1 MTGIYRM
8 AELNIKVE
16 SLYERVHEYCKDYR
30 TEGEPDFEV
39 VISQRDIDFERSKSE
54 RNAKYEGKSS
64 FNSSDEYLEELA
76 VYRRISERMPYYATF
91 MFHGS
96 CIAVD
101 GKAYLFSAPSGTGKS
116 THARLWREMLGDR
129 AVMVNDDKPL
139 IRVRDGKVTVFGTP
153 YNGKHRLGS
162 NIAVPLEAICVLE
175 RAEENSIQPMQAKEI
190 YPKLVQ
196 QMYRPFDSIALVSSL
211 RLLTE
216 MTKSVSL
223 WRLRCN
229 MEPEAAAVSFKAM
242 SGSEKDR

>member
-1 MTGIYRM
+1 MIKIK
-8 AELNIKVE
+8 LNRFFEGEVT
-16 SLYERVHEYCKDYR
+16 YFPYR
-30 TEGEPDFEV
+30 TANVEDV
-39 VISQRDIDFERSKSE
+39 V
-54 RNAKYEGKSS
+54 
-64 FNSSDEYLEELA
+64 L
-76 VYRRISERMPYYATF
+76 T
-91 MFHGS
+91 
-96 CIAVD
+96 IAVD
-101 GKAYLFSAPSGTGKS
+101 GQCYLFTAKSGTGKS
-116 THARLWREMLGDR
+116 THTALWRRLFGER

-139 IRVRDGKVTVFGTP
+139 IAVRENGVIVYGTP

-175 RAEENSIQPMQAKEI
+175 RAEENSIEPMQAKEI